1 MGKIKEA
8 TAQYKALGEKYPKQ
22 AEARQGM
29 LHLALIQKNLGNQE
43 QAIEAYKRVITDAPT
58 SEEAKVAADD
68 LKSMYGMSA
77 RCRRCCSRVTTPR

>member
-1 MGKIKEA
+1 
-8 TAQYKALGEKYPKQ
+8 
-22 AEARQGM
+22 M

-68 LKSMYGMSA
+68 LKSMYAERENSTSMWSLSPP
-77 RCRRCCSRVTTPR
+77 CLTLHNWK